1 MGDQR
6 NIRIQN
12 CGPSL
17 TDQNQNMRQSMFEQ
31 IQNILLDRDGT
42 VIEERHYL
50 ADPDG
55 VQLIPNAGQAL
66 RAMMDSGRDLFLV
79 TNQSGIGRGYFS
91 LAQYEAV
98 HGRLL
103 QILGKEGVAVT
114 ATVMCPHEPDDGC
127 SCRKPLPGLWQELRA
142 AHGLDPSRTIMIGDK
157 VADIRFARSA
167 GLAAAALVLTGHGR
181 QTATGLDL
189 PDSLA
194 KAVVLHPL
202 TNPDHPDILAP
213 DMGAVAD
220 LLLAT

>member
-1 MGDQR
+1 MY
-6 NIRIQN
+6 
-12 CGPSL
+12 
-17 TDQNQNMRQSMFEQ
+17 EQ

-55 VQLIPNAGQAL
+55 VQLIPGAGQAL
-66 RAMMDSGRDLFLV
+66 RALMDSGRRLFLV

-98 HGRLL
+98 QRRLL
-103 QILGKEGVAVT
+103 QLLSKEGVELAAT
-114 ATVMCPHEPDDGC
+114 AMCPHGPDDGC
-127 SCRKPLPGLWQELRA
+127 ICRKPLPGLWEELRA
-142 AHGLDPSRTIMIGDK
+142 THDLDPARTIMIGDK

-181 QTATGLDL
+181 QTAIYQDLDL
-189 PDSLA
+189 PDTHA
-194 KAVVLHPL
+194 KAVTLQPL

-213 DMGAVAD
+213 DLDAVAD
-220 LLLAT
+220 LLLKT